1 MSLTLTELQEKLKAI
16 DEISLM
22 EALNITS
29 EDIVMRFVDKIE
41 EYFDTLVIDFEQDV
55 VESFMVDDSIWDG
68 DMDAQDLAINDWID
82 NENYNERNDD

>member
-1 MSLTLTELQEKLKAI
+1 MSLTLTELQEKLNAI

-82 NENYNERNDD
+82 HDNYNERNDD